1 MDENTMNGEV
11 KGELDALKKF
21 DKKSFFSFD
30 KLFFPAFARILF
42 IVLCILIA
50 IACVLA
56 VVAGIVSLFTIGF
69 FAGLAGIVGAILS
82 SIMMIV
88 AMRFWFEVVLVA
100 FNINEAVQDIREH
113 IKK

>member
-56 VVAGIVSLFTIGF
+56 VVAGIISLFTIGF
-69 FAGLAGIVGAILS
+69 FAGLAGIAGAILS
-82 SIMMIV
+82 SVMMIV